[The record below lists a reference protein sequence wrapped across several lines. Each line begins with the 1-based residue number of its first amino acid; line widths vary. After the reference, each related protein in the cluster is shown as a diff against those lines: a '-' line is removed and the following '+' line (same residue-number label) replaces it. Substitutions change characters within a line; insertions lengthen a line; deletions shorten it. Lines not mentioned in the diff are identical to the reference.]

1 MSRRPD
7 SIGALLD
14 EYWEAM
20 RLAAEQGGE
29 HPEEM
34 LREIEGIGD
43 MLADFHLLE
52 TEIRRRMAVT
62 AHAIR
67 AFARRSGVDL
77 PRSQDV
83 EAGFRPG
90 PYAVEL
96 SAFEAGPCVA
106 CGVEAGAG
114 PVGRARKPEP
124 GPLCDD
130 CLGESCPTL
139 GSVLKH
145 ITSMREVGELECG
158 DIEEKTLLIGML
170 ATLGM
175 LMQVSPLAEWPL
187 RRIDPTGTLM
197 PVLESLSQHD
207 EVE

>member
-1 MSRRPD
+1 M
-7 SIGALLD
+7 GALLD
-14 EYWEAM
+14 EWWEAM
-20 RLAAEQGGE
+20 RVAGEQGGE

-34 LREIEGIGD
+34 VREIEGIGD

-52 TEIRRRMAVT
+52 TESRRRMAAT
-62 AHAIR
+62 ARAIR
-67 AFARRSGVDL
+67 AFARRSGVAL
-77 PRSQDV
+77 PRSQSV

-90 PYAVEL
+90 PYAIEL

-106 CGVEAGAG
+106 CGAEVGAG
-114 PVGRARKPEP
+114 PVGRAREPEP

-130 CLGESCPTL
+130 CLGERCPTL
-139 GSVLKH
+139 GSVLEQ

-158 DIEEKTLLIGML
+158 DFEEKTLLIGML
-170 ATLGM
+170 TTLGL

-187 RRIDPTGTLM
+187 RRVDPVGTLM
-197 PVLESLSQHD
+197 PVLESLSQGD